1 VLKYWKICIHWLWLH
16 YKKENHGDI
25 LIGVLLNP
33 VESMV
38 NWDRLF
44 WNIWKRLKICSS
56 KCPVKLLTEEIYSS
70 KGSLFGVGGQNSLAA
85 EFANK
90 FTSVYEQ
97 VSQNRPI
104 FVELENLFRF
114 VALTNI
120 IKYNFDNVLVKK
132 NSLGKLMQEIKVAM
146 LLQLRTSYLD
156 LKH

>member
-1 VLKYWKICIHWLWLH
+1 
-16 YKKENHGDI
+16 
-25 LIGVLLNP
+25 
-33 VESMV
+33 M
-38 NWDRLF
+38 
-44 WNIWKRLKICSS
+44 
-56 KCPVKLLTEEIYSS
+56 YSS
-70 KGSLFGVGGQNSLAA
+70 KGSFFGVGGQNPQAA

-114 VALTNI
+114 VALANI

-132 NSLGKLMQEIKVAM
+132 NSLGKLMREIKVAM